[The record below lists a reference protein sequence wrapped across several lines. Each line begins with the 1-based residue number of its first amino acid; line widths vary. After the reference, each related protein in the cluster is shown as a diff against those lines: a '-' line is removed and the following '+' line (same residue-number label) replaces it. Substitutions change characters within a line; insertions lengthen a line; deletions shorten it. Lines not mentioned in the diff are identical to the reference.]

1 MVDIK
6 KYLKKAWHFLW
17 HDDSFASFIANIIVA
32 FIIIKFVVYPG
43 LGLIFGTDLP
53 IVAVVSSS
61 MEHNLGFEEWWGN
74 AQSWYNK
81 NQITKEDFLG
91 YPLKSGFN
99 KGDIMLVSS
108 ATESNIELGDVII
121 FNVGRENPIIHR
133 VVKIYNENMTV
144 YYQTKGDNYKT
155 NPVPLQSGSLN
166 ELKIPV
172 EAIRGKALFRI
183 PFIGYI
189 KIFAVDVINL
199 IR

>member
-1 MVDIK
+1 
-6 KYLKKAWHFLW
+6 
-17 HDDSFASFIANIIVA
+17 
-32 FIIIKFVVYPG
+32 
-43 LGLIFGTDLP
+43 
-53 IVAVVSSS
+53 
-61 MEHNLGFEEWWGN
+61 LGFEEWWGN